1 MRVVLTGGGTG
12 GHIYPAVAIG
22 RDLQEKVP
30 GAEILYIG
38 TSKGLEADIVPKEG
52 IPFRTVEVESL
63 PRRLSL
69 KTLRTGYKLVQ
80 GFWGARKV
88 LRQFRPQV
96 VIGTGGYVCGPV
108 VLAAALMGIPAVIH
122 EQNALPGITNKLLS
136 RFVKAVL
143 VTFPESKRY
152 FPAKARVEVTGL
164 PIRPGIMAAARSQGA
179 GAFGLDPGKFT
190 ILVTGGSRG
199 ARSINLAMAE
209 VLPWLGRRPDIQLI
223 MATGTATYE
232 EFMTKVKNNG
242 LDLEMTPNLV
252 IRPYIYQMAEALA
265 AADLCVCRAGAAFL
279 AELLAKGKPAV
290 LIPYPFAAENH
301 QEFNARAVAE
311 KGGALLI
318 LDKDLQGGKLR
329 LELERLASD
338 RESLARMA
346 AAAKQMGK
354 PEALNKITAAVLGVI
369 NRSG

>member
-22 RDLQEKVP
+22 RDLQQKVP
-30 GAEILYIG
+30 GVEILYVG

-63 PRRLSL
+63 PRSLSL
-69 KTLRTGYKLVQ
+69 RTLRTGYKLIQ
-80 GFWGARKV
+80 GFWGARQI

-108 VLAAALMGIPAVIH
+108 VLAAALLGIPAVIH

-152 FPAKARVEVTGL
+152 FPSKARVEVTGL
-164 PIRPGIMAAARSQGA
+164 PVRPGIMAVSRSQGA
-179 GAFGLDPGKFT
+179 RAFGLDPGKFT
-190 ILVTGGSRG
+190 LLVTGGSRG

-209 VLPWLGRRPDIQLI
+209 ALSWLARRPDIQLI
-223 MATGTATYE
+223 MATGTATYQ
-232 EFMTKVKNNG
+232 EFMTKVRKNG
-242 LDLEMTPNLV
+242 LDPEKLPNVV
-252 IRPYIYQMAEALA
+252 IRPYIYEMAEALA

-279 AELLAKGKPAV
+279 AELLAKGKPSV

-301 QEFNARAVAE
+301 QEYNARAVSE
-311 KGGALLI
+311 KGGAVLI
-318 LDKDLQGGKLR
+318 LDKDLNGEKLR
-329 LELERLASD
+329 LELGRLESD
-338 RESLARMA
+338 RDSLNRMA
-346 AAAKQMGK
+346 EAAKQMGK
-354 PEALNKITAAVLGVI
+354 PEALHKITAAVLGSI
-369 NRSG
+369 SK